1 MREEIYRLLSPPL
14 RGTPRYRAM
23 TAAKEI
29 IDWLLLAMAILLIA
43 RACGGFNPADGSMD
57 DHFITTFSLLFAA
70 RFIIGPVVWL
80 LKKLV
85 GTGSNDG
92 QDI

>member
-1 MREEIYRLLSPPL
+1 MREEMHRLLSPPE
-14 RGTPRYRAM
+14 RGTPRYRVM
-23 TAAKEI
+23 TAAKQTT
-29 IDWLLLAMAILLIA
+29 DWLLLAMAILLIA
-43 RACGGFNPADGSMD
+43 RVCNGFNPADGSMD

>member
-1 MREEIYRLLSPPL
+1 MREEIYRLLSQPL
-14 RGTPRYRAM
+14 RGTPRYRVM
-23 TAAKEI
+23 TVVKEI

-57 DHFITTFSLLFAA
+57 DHFIITFSLLFAA

-80 LKKLV
+80 LKKLA
-85 GTGSNDG
+85 GTGSKDEQG
-92 QDI
+92 I

>member
-14 RGTPRYRAM
+14 RGTPTYRVM
-23 TAAKEI
+23 TVVKEI
-29 IDWLLLAMAILLIA
+29 TDWLLLAMAILLIA

-57 DHFITTFSLLFAA
+57 DHFIITFSLLFAA

-85 GTGSNDG
+85 GTGSKDG